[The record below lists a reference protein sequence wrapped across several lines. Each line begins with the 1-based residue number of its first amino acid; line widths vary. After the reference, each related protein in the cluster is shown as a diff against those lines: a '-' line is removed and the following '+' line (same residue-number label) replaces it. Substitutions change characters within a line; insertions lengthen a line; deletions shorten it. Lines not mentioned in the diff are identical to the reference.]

1 MRLGELFARRRS
13 AKFAQQ
19 RLQILL
25 THERSAGGQ
34 SDLIP
39 ILREE
44 VLAVIGRHVAV
55 DPDKVRVTLDRGEGV
70 TMLEIDIEMP
80 TPIARKAPLTSSGH
94 AFVHA
99 AGRGPI

>member
-1 MRLGELFARRRS
+1 MRLMDLFARRKS

-25 THERSAGGQ
+25 MHERSAGGQ

-39 ILREE
+39 LLREE
-44 VLAVIGRHVAV
+44 VLAVIGRHVSV
-55 DPDKVRVTLDRGEGV
+55 DPEKVHVKLERGDV
-70 TMLEIDIEMP
+70 VSMLEIDIEIP
-80 TPIARKAPLTSSGH
+80 TAVARNAV
-94 AFVHA
+94 AARAAIRAVH